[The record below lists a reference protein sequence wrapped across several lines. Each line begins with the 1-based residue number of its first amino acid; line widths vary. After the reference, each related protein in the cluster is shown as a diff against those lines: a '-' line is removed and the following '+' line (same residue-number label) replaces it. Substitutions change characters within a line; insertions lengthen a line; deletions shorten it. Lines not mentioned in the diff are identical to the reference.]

1 MYPSRII
8 VAQSLILSLFY
19 MSAVVAQDIKHT
31 ATSTGV
37 VIPDRSVVLAAKIVG
52 RVAAVN
58 AEEGD
63 AVDKDDIL
71 IDIGDAELSADLAAA
86 EARLKREQINLEHT
100 EKLAARVEKL
110 YKQNAA
116 SAEQLDDTSYRY
128 AAAAEQVASA
138 RASVARA
145 QAMLDETKITA
156 PFAGI
161 VIQKA
166 VEVGDVTSPGEP
178 LIKLEDHS
186 TLKFRTSVK
195 EKDIPFVETG
205 QKITVTIDALDDL
218 ELDATVSKIVPSG
231 DLTTHEFTVEAV
243 LPKQDK
249 LYPGMF
255 GIAKF
260 VR

>member
-1 MYPSRII
+1 MYTSRII
-8 VAQSLILSLFY
+8 AAPLILSLCY
-19 MSAVVAQDIKHT
+19 T
-31 ATSTGV
+31 AAAHALDTDRTTTSTGV

-58 AEEGD
+58 AREGD
-63 AVDKDDIL
+63 VVDKDDIL
-71 IDIGDAELSADLAAA
+71 IDIGDAELSADLAAV

-116 SAEQLDDTSYRY
+116 SAEQLDDTHYRF
-128 AAAAEQVASA
+128 AAAEEQVASA
-138 RASVARA
+138 RASVAKAR
-145 QAMLDETKITA
+145 AMLDETKITA

-178 LIKLEDHS
+178 LLKLEDHS

-195 EKDIPFVETG
+195 ERDIPFVEKG
-205 QKITVTIDALDDL
+205 QKITVTIDALGDL

-231 DLTTHEFTVEAV
+231 DESTHEFTVEAL

-260 VR
+260 IR